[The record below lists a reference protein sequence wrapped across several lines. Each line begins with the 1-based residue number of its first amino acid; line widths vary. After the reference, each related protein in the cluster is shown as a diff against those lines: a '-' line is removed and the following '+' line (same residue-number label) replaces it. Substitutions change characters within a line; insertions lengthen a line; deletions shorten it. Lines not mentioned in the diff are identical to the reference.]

1 MKDEYRYVFTH
12 LFLNA
17 SNPTQ
22 GGSVYYLPARMEGN
36 CHMQQTLPGR
46 PPSEYWNILE
56 KLVNWFWS
64 QTDSSPHLTDHYPFP
79 IWSPD
84 RRQSLVPVTGD
95 AKPCGDLCYTWPWL
109 SFCLLMNANN
119 VMCQPISK
127 KPSTASALCTH
138 THSRHCLFTSCIPN
152 KEELHYTSDM
162 FGSISLSPSLSLTL
176 GLSLNCRLLSFSRGK
191 HLNYGSA
198 SDTQTCFLHGT
209 IMLKDHRP
217 KNNHKGMQIACKE
230 E

>member
-22 GGSVYYLPARMEGN
+22 GGSVYYLPARMEEN

-84 RRQSLVPVTGD
+84 KRQSLVPVTGD
-95 AKPCGDLCYTWPWL
+95 AKPCGDLCYRWPWL

-152 KEELHYTSDM
+152 EEELHYTSNM
-162 FGSISLSPSLSLTL
+162 FGSISLSLSLSLTL
-176 GLSLNCRLLSFSRGK
+176 SLSLYCRLLSFSRGK
-191 HLNYGSA
+191 HLNCGSA

-209 IMLKDHRP
+209 IMLKDHRQ
-217 KNNHKGMQIACKE
+217 KK
-230 E
+230 